1 MPGKP
6 SPVRYVRNGEQHIA
20 YRTFGDG
27 EQDYCV
33 ILPSMGT
40 IEMLGESP
48 ARQVIEGVAQF
59 SRMISFDRRGSGLS
73 DPISE
78 PAPLEDQMGD
88 VIAVLDACGSERAVI
103 SAEAEGAMLAVMFAA
118 SYPDRVSH
126 LILLHGMARVTS
138 APGYEW
144 PWSEEVR
151 ERDFLAPTIARW
163 GSGDTGAVL
172 APMLSGRDP
181 SFVDWWARWERLS
194 ASPGTMSKLSR
205 LISRMDVRSI
215 LPRVQAPTLILDR
228 PRAAQVNSKHS
239 EYLAEHIPGAI
250 FRSLPG
256 RDAISFG
263 DGIEAYLEAVEE
275 FTMGTVSERGSA
287 RALAT
292 VLFTDI
298 VGSTSHAA
306 ALGDR
311 RWRETLEGHDRLTRE
326 LVGQYGGKAIKSTG
340 DGFLATF
347 DGPARAVR
355 CASALTQRVGELGI
369 QLRAGLHAGEIE
381 LIGADVGGMAVHI
394 GARIGAL
401 GGPGEVL
408 TSSTVRDLV
417 VGSGIEFDERGEEEL
432 KGVPGAWRIFAVA
445 GTGE

>member
-1 MPGKP
+1 MSGRP

-20 YRTFGDG
+20 YQTIGEA
-27 EQDYCV
+27 EQDLCV
-33 ILPSMGT
+33 ILPSLGT
-40 IEMLGESP
+40 IEMLGEPP
-48 ARQVIEGVAQF
+48 ARQVIEGISRF
-59 SRMISFDRRGSGLS
+59 SRMISFDRRGAGLS
-73 DPISE
+73 DPIPE

-103 SAEAEGAMLAVMFAA
+103 TAEAEGAMLAVMFAA
-118 SYPDRVSH
+118 SHPDRVSH
-126 LILLHGMARVTS
+126 LVLLHGMARVTR

-144 PWSEEVR
+144 PWSEEDR
-151 ERDFLAPTIARW
+151 ERELIAPMIARW
-163 GSGDTGAVL
+163 GSGETGGLL
-172 APMLSGRDP
+172 APVLSGRDP
-181 SFVDWWARWERLS
+181 NFVNWWARWERLS
-194 ASPGTMSKLSR
+194 ASPGTMATLSR
-205 LISRMDVRSI
+205 LVSQMDVRAI

-228 PRAAQVNSKHS
+228 PRAPQVNSKHS
-239 EYLAEHIPGAI
+239 EYLAEHIPGAEL
-250 FRSLPG
+250 RSLPG
-256 RDAISFG
+256 RDVISFG
-263 DGIEAYLEAVEE
+263 DGLDAYVEAVEE
-275 FTMGTVSERGSA
+275 FTMGTISERTND

-298 VGSTSHAA
+298 VGSTSRAA

-326 LVGQYGGKAIKSTG
+326 LVKRFGGKAIKSTG

-355 CASALTQRVGELGI
+355 CASALTERVDELGI
-369 QLRAGLHAGEIE
+369 ELRAGLHAGEIE

-408 TSSTVRDLV
+408 ASSTVRDLV
-417 VGSGIEFDERGEEEL
+417 VGSGIEFADRGEEEL
-432 KGVPGAWRIFAVA
+432 KGVPGSWRIFSVS
-445 GTGE
+445 GTGV